1 MLSNKIKLRNLIVSV
16 MQSLNAD
23 NKENIIIFINKIKGE
38 EYLVK
43 KAQAVDMRKER
54 KSY

>member
-1 MLSNKIKLRNLIVSV
+1 
-16 MQSLNAD
+16 MQSPNAE
-23 NKENIIIFINKIKGE
+23 NKENIIIFVNKIKKE

-43 KAQAVDMRKER
+43 KAQTINMRKER